1 MRIQGSVRPL
11 RVQLLLLCAAVIA
24 AGRMSAADKS
34 GYTVRMQPLPG
45 ATAAGVTMD
54 YIAFDPATRFLWAP
68 AGNTGLVV
76 VIDSASGSV
85 KQIAGFPTAEMGS
98 GERKR
103 VVGPSSV
110 TIGDG
115 LVYVGNRGDST
126 VCAFHARSLAKGA
139 CHKIDSTPDGLA
151 YVASQNEVWVTTP
164 RDKSIRVLDGKT
176 LDEKTK
182 LTFEGNPEGFAVDG
196 KHARFYTNLEDK
208 DLTLAIDLATHKTVA
223 TWKPGCGEDGPHGL
237 RVDPSAGQLFV
248 ACSTRVE
255 VLDAAHAGE
264 ALSSVDTG
272 DGVDDI
278 DYAPATHLL
287 YVGAARAGQLTVARV
302 DPRGKMAVEA
312 KVPTLAGAR
321 NPAVTDK
328 GVVYLAHS
336 SFGGLTDLVVVTPT
350 K

>member
-1 MRIQGSVRPL
+1 MTTKETVNPL
-11 RVQLLLLCAAVIA
+11 RVQLLLLCAAVFA
-24 AGRMSAADKS
+24 ASRASAADKIT
-34 GYTVRMQPLPG
+34 YNVHMQPLPG

-76 VIDSASGSV
+76 VIDSTSGSV
-85 KQIAGFPTAEMGS
+85 KPIAGFPTAEMGS

-115 LVYVGNRGDST
+115 VVYVGNRADST
-126 VCAFHARSLAKGA
+126 VCAFDARSLTKGA
-139 CHKIDSTPDGLA
+139 CHKLDSMPDGLA
-151 YVASQNEVWVTTP
+151 YVASQKEVWVTTP
-164 RDKSIRVLDGKT
+164 RDKSIRVLDAKT
-176 LDEKTK
+176 LDEKAK
-182 LTFEGNPEGFAVDG
+182 LTFEGNPEGFAVDAKRG
-196 KHARFYTNLEDK
+196 RFYTNLEDK
-208 DLTLAIDLATHKTVA
+208 DLTLAIDLATHKTAA
-223 TWKPGCGEDGPHGL
+223 TWKPACGEDGPHGL
-237 RVDPSAGQLFV
+237 RIDADSGQLFV
-248 ACSTRVE
+248 ACSARVE
-255 VLDAAHAGE
+255 VLDAAHGGE
-264 ALSSVDTG
+264 VLSSVDTG

-287 YVGAARAGQLTVARV
+287 YVGAAKAGQLTVARV
-302 DPRGKMAVEA
+302 DPHGKLEVEA
-312 KVPTLAGAR
+312 RVPTHAGAR

-336 SFGGLTDLVVVTPT
+336 SFGGLTDLVVVTPE